1 MAQLRRAI
9 SDGHF
14 FIMAGWSKGTQQIHE
29 AGIAWLKEHQ
39 YRLPNRGGWVHLD
52 QGDYRRLERLDHLY
66 INNEE
71 YDRSPTQVSN
81 IPLAPPETVSY
92 GPPLLLELADASQ
105 QAPHSLEWRLIIKLD
120 EWDESARDVLIR
132 ERAAAVGYYANSETG
147 EYFFSSLSLRQIGRA
162 DAWPEVAPKKKTIC
176 CIGKILKPFS

>member
-92 GPPLLLELADASQ
+92 GPPLLLELAVVSQ

-120 EWDESARDVLIR
+120 EWDESARDALIR
-132 ERAAAVGYYANSETG
+132 ERSAAVGYYTNSETG
-147 EYFFSSLSLRQIGRA
+147 GVFLFEPQFAADKQGRCLA
-162 DAWPEVAPKKKTIC
+162 RGCPEKRKLPATLAKY
-176 CIGKILKPFS
+176 